1 MLETSCCYYHAVNS
15 TFKPVLAFL
24 LCKGIIVSVRPA
36 GWDNTVSRKRMSAC
50 LIRAKMVAAV
60 WTDIT
65 ATPVCAYLDSEV
77 IIIIIIIS
85 SA

>member
-1 MLETSCCYYHAVNS
+1 MLETSCCYYYHAANS

-50 LIRAKMVAAV
+50 PIRARMVAAV
-60 WTDIT
+60 WTDIM
-65 ATPVCAYLDSEV
+65 ATPVFVYRDSEV
-77 IIIIIIIS
+77 IIIIC